1 MFDDFLK
8 KEDNEDEDDE
18 DEEEEEEDIVFHC
31 CHCEVSIV
39 RDSREHDDCTTTNDI
54 DWFCGDCHDF
64 CEEVEE
70 EAGFII
76 SNLIQTFKPK

>member
-1 MFDDFLK
+1 MTITRK
-8 KEDNEDEDDE
+8 PKYVEGEEE
-18 DEEEEEEDIVFHC
+18 EEEEEEDIVFHC
-31 CHCEVSIV
+31 SHCEVSIV
-39 RDSREHDDCTTTNDI
+39 QNSREHDDCITTNDI